1 MSSKRVWIYCRT
13 AHPDANFLE
22 AQEQYMIG
30 YAKEQGFSIV
40 GITSEHGSGLDFSR
54 KGLKAVSN
62 AIETRKADAILVK
75 DVSRLG
81 RDPEEVDVYLSW
93 LKKHNAE
100 MLCADGTTPML
111 YADLRHSLMEMYLAE
126 IAG

>member
-1 MSSKRVWIYCRT
+1 
-13 AHPDANFLE
+13 
-22 AQEQYMIG
+22 MID
-30 YAKEQGFSIV
+30 YAKSHGFTIA

-54 KGLKAVSN
+54 KGLKVVSD
-62 AIETRKADAILVK
+62 AIETCKADAILVK
-75 DVSRLG
+75 SVSRLG

-100 MLCADGTTPML
+100 MLCADGTTPLL
-111 YADLRHSLMEMYLAE
+111 YADLRHSLMEKYLAE

>member
-13 AHPDANFLE
+13 AHPDTDFLE
-22 AQEQYMIG
+22 VQERYMIG
-30 YAKEQGFSIV
+30 YAKEQGFTIV

-54 KGLKAVSN
+54 KGLKVVSN

-75 DVSRLG
+75 DISRLG
-81 RDPEEVDVYLSW
+81 RDLEEADVYLNW

-100 MLCADGTTPML
+100 ILCADGTVPVL
-111 YADLRHSLMEMYLAE
+111 YTDLLHSLIEKYLAE
-126 IAG
+126 TAS

>member
-13 AHPDANFLE
+13 AYPDTDSLKV
-22 AQEQYMIG
+22 QERYMID
-30 YAKEQGFSIV
+30 YAKRHGFTIA

-54 KGLKAVSN
+54 KGLKVVSD
-62 AIETRKADAILVK
+62 AIETCKADAILVK
-75 DVSRLG
+75 NISRLG

-100 MLCADGTTPML
+100 MLCTDGTIPLL
-111 YADLRHSLMEMYLAE
+111 YADLRHRLMEKYLAE